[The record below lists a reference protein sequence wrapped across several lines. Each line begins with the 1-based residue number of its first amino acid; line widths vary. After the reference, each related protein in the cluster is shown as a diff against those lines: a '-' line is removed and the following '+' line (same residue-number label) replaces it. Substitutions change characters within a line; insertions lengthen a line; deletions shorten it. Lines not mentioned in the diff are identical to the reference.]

1 MNWLDVV
8 LGVVIILFAIRGVVK
23 GLFKEG
29 CGLVGILVGFIVAI
43 NRYEAVGEVI
53 SSELNFIP
61 PKISY
66 LISFALIFI
75 GIALIGGVAGIILHK
90 ASKYTIIRGIDG
102 GGGFILGL
110 IEGALICS
118 IILILLNISPISKR
132 ANEWMK
138 GSTLTPYL
146 IKVGPF
152 VYDNIVSLMPGET
165 EKFMEKLEKF
175 KGSIGE
181 KGFHSSKKG
190 KQG

>member
-8 LGVVIILFAIRGVVK
+8 LGIIVILFAIRGIVK
-23 GLFKEG
+23 GLFKEV
-29 CGLVGILVGFIVAI
+29 CGLIGILVGLMVAI
-43 NRYEAVGEVI
+43 NRYEAVGEII
-53 SSELNFIP
+53 SSEFSFIP

-90 ASKYTIIRGIDG
+90 VSRYTIIRGIDG

-110 IEGALICS
+110 IEGALIGS
-118 IILILLNISPISKR
+118 VILILLNISPISER
-132 ANEWMK
+132 ADKWMK

-152 VYDNIVSLMPGET
+152 VYDNMISVMPGET
-165 EKFMEKLEKF
+165 KKFMQKLEKV
-175 KGSIGE
+175 KGSIEE
-181 KGFHSSKKG
+181 KSLHPG
-190 KQG
+190 KSGGK

>member
-8 LGVVIILFAIRGVVK
+8 LGIIVILFAIRGIVK
-23 GLFKEG
+23 GLFKEV
-29 CGLVGILVGFIVAI
+29 CGLIGILVGLIVAI
-43 NRYEAVGEVI
+43 NRYEAVGEII
-53 SSELNFIP
+53 SSEFSFIP

-90 ASKYTIIRGIDG
+90 VSRYTIIRGIDG

-118 IILILLNISPISKR
+118 VILILLNISPISER
-132 ANEWMK
+132 ADKWMK

-152 VYDNIVSLMPGET
+152 VYDNMISVMPGET
-165 EKFMEKLEKF
+165 KKFMQKLEKV
-175 KGSIGE
+175 KGSIEE
-181 KGFHSSKKG
+181 KSLHPG
-190 KQG
+190 KSGGK

>member
-8 LGVVIILFAIRGVVK
+8 LGIIVILFAIRGIVK
-23 GLFKEG
+23 GLFKEV
-29 CGLVGILVGFIVAI
+29 CGLIGILVGLIVAI
-43 NRYEAVGEVI
+43 NRYEAVGEII
-53 SSELNFIP
+53 SSEFSFIP

-90 ASKYTIIRGIDG
+90 VSRYTIIRGIDG

-110 IEGALICS
+110 IEGALIGS
-118 IILILLNISPISKR
+118 VILILLNISPISER
-132 ANEWMK
+132 ADKWMK

-152 VYDNIVSLMPGET
+152 VYDNMISVMPGET
-165 EKFMEKLEKF
+165 KKFMQKLEKV
-175 KGSIGE
+175 KGSIEE
-181 KGFHSSKKG
+181 KSLHPG
-190 KQG
+190 KSGGK

>member
-8 LGVVIILFAIRGVVK
+8 LGVFIILFAIRGVVK
-23 GLFKEG
+23 GLFKEA
-29 CGLVGILVGFIVAI
+29 CGLIGIVVGLLVAI
-43 NRYEAVGEVI
+43 NRYEGVGEII
-53 SSELNFIP
+53 SSEFNFIP

-66 LISFALIFI
+66 LISFVLIFV

-118 IILILLNISPISKR
+118 IILILLDISPISKR
-132 ANEWMK
+132 ANKWMK
-138 GSTLTPYL
+138 GSTLTSYL

-152 VYDNIVSLMPGET
+152 VYDNIVSLAPRET
-165 EKFMEKLEKF
+165 KKFMQKLEKF
-175 KGSIGE
+175 KGSIEE
-181 KGFHSSKKG
+181 KGKGLLSK
-190 KQG
+190 

>member
-1 MNWLDVV
+1 MNWLDVG
-8 LGVVIILFAIRGVVK
+8 LGAIVVLFALRGVIK
-23 GLFKEG
+23 GLFKEA
-29 CGLVGILVGFIVAI
+29 CGLIGILVGFIVAVS
-43 NRYEAVGEVI
+43 RYEMVGEVI
-53 SSELNFIP
+53 SSEFNFIP

-66 LISFALIFI
+66 LISFVLIFI

-110 IEGALICS
+110 MEGALICS
-118 IILILLNISPISKR
+118 VILILLNISPISKR

-165 EKFMEKLEKF
+165 KKFMQKLERF

-181 KGFHSSKKG
+181 KR
-190 KQG
+190 